1 MNLDRLEDA
10 ELAWLSSL
18 ARALIGAPHASDLAQ
33 ATLVAAIERPAPA
46 GVPRR
51 AWLAGI
57 ARRLALRDVRSRAR
71 RTDREHGRP
80 APEAPPTP
88 DELLERAEVAA
99 AVSAAVQRLPEP
111 FRRTVLLRYLEG
123 MEPREIAG
131 AEGVAVDTVRWRLR
145 RGLALLRERLEPGRD
160 DMALFLLPLA
170 SAGWRPEASAAAAAV
185 GPLSLL
191 PLTIMS
197 KALLATLASAAVLLA
212 ALALARDGGER
223 GGPDLARGDAPADDR
238 DAGAPAGGARIV
250 APAPGAERTPEPGP
264 AVEPPPIPAGRGV
277 VVDSVTREPVPGA
290 RVAWLGEDG
299 VVRPD
304 TSVTT
309 AEDGSFQV
317 RFDDPAGRIGVA
329 SNGHLRRVFEVA
341 GAERP
346 WRITLD
352 RGRALEGRLLDADR
366 VPVPAVEVL
375 AVPAG
380 AGVGHM
386 SPTQRRLRRRA
397 RDDAHEGDA
406 FDACRAVSGVAGDV
420 RFSGLAYGEIDLLS
434 LDPGWAVVGPGVVD
448 AGATYVE
455 WTLESRVGVRVAV
468 VDAAGAPVARR
479 VRSTFLVDVTFE
491 DGSAEPIGQWVGRGE
506 GTISTSLSLQ
516 DLGDIDGR
524 TPRRLE
530 FHGVAT
536 TDTGRAEWRSTPIE
550 LDSGWMGV
558 AEATARLEG
567 AVAADAGAP
576 SDPAAPGVP
585 EAELELDVVYTDGA
599 LCTSALDVA
608 WDGAAGRGAARARRI
623 APGRYLAKLPAT
635 VSRVEVQPRLRQG
648 SIGPWVGAVELD
660 PSQRTRVELTLRRGA
675 RVTMERPLGFEGTW
689 YVHASWRDEPD
700 GPWRGSWGYGTD
712 EDTLVLEAIDTAE
725 WRFTA
730 RRQDAPGEDDLVTTI
745 ELEEGDDARVGW

>member
-57 ARRLALRDVRSRAR
+57 ARRLARRDVRTRAR
-71 RTDREHGRP
+71 RSERELGRP

-123 MEPREIAG
+123 MEPREIAD
-131 AEGVAVDTVRWRLR
+131 ADGVAVDTVRWRLR
-145 RGLALLRERLEPGRD
+145 RGLALLREELEPGRD
-160 DMALFLLPLA
+160 DMAAFLLPLA
-170 SAGWRPEASAAAAAV
+170 SAGWRPEASAAAAV
-185 GPLSLL
+185 GSLPLLSLTL
-191 PLTIMS
+191 MS
-197 KALLATLASAAVLLA
+197 KALLTTLASAAVLLA
-212 ALALARDGGER
+212 ALALARDDEER
-223 GGPDLARGDAPADDR
+223 GGPDLARDDAPAADR
-238 DAGAPAGGARIV
+238 EAGAPDGGARMT
-250 APAPGAERTPEPGP
+250 APAPAVQRVPDPDP
-264 AVEPPPIPAGRGV
+264 AVTPSTIRGGHGV
-277 VVDSVTREPVPGA
+277 VLDALTREPIPGA

-299 VVRPD
+299 VIRPE

-317 RFDDPAGRIGVA
+317 RLDEPAGRLGVA
-329 SNGHLRRVFEVA
+329 SNGHVRRVFEVA

-346 WRITLD
+346 WQITLD
-352 RGRALEGRLLDADR
+352 RGRVLEGRLLDADR

-375 AVPAG
+375 ALPAG

-386 SPTQRRLRRRA
+386 SPTQRRLRRRS
-397 RDDAHEGDA
+397 RDDAFDGDP

-420 RFSGLAYGEIDLLS
+420 RFSGLAYGGIEFLS
-434 LDPGWAVVGPGVVD
+434 LDPGWAVVGPGEVD
-448 AGATYVE
+448 AAATYVE

-491 DGSAEPIGQWVGRGE
+491 DGSAKPIGQWVGRGE
-506 GTISTSLSLQ
+506 GTISMSLSLA
-516 DLGDIDGR
+516 DLGDLDGR
-524 TPRRLE
+524 TPSRLE
-530 FHGVAT
+530 FHGSAT
-536 TDTGRAEWRSTPIE
+536 TDTDRAEWRSTPIE
-550 LDSGWMGV
+550 LDSGWSGV
-558 AEATARLEG
+558 AEATARFEG
-567 AVAADAGAP
+567 AAATESPIAP
-576 SDPAAPGVP
+576 SVAEVP

-599 LCTSALDVA
+599 PCTSALNVS
-608 WDGAAGRGAARARRI
+608 WNGRAGRGDVVARRI
-623 APGRYLAKLPAT
+623 APGRYLAELPAK
-635 VSRVEVQPRLRQG
+635 VSRIEVRPRSYQG
-648 SIGPWVGAVELD
+648 SIGPWSGAVELD
-660 PSQRTRVELTLRRGA
+660 PARRTKVELTLRRGA
-675 RVTMERPLGFEGTW
+675 RVTLERPLGFDGTW
-689 YVHASWRDEPD
+689 YVHASWRDAPD
-700 GPWRGSWGYGTD
+700 AAWRGSWGYGTD
-712 EDTLVLEAIDTAE
+712 EDTLVLEAIETAE